1 MVSSDS
7 KNQNEDVFK
16 EIFKRGSRTYFNS
29 SIFFPKSVRRDVFIL
44 YGFVRVADDFVDVV
58 PQKKEEFLS
67 FCESYR
73 TALSGEKVDDIIID
87 SFVDLMRRKDF
98 DPQWVEDFLY
108 AMELDLTKKNYNRL
122 EETLEYI
129 HGSAEVIGLFM
140 AKILDLPKES
150 YFAAERL
157 GRAMQYINF
166 IRDIKEDIKY
176 GRRYLPLF
184 DFNLNSLKKE
194 ETVQKKAEF
203 KKFINTQIDYYFKW
217 QQEAESGFKYIPKRY
232 LIPIKTASDMYNWT
246 ALKIKDNPFIIYEEK
261 VKPSK
266 IKIFTN
272 VLKNTFWSG
281 VKANE

>member
-1 MVSSDS
+1 MVSSDLE
-7 KNQNEDVFK
+7 NQNEELFR
-16 EIFKRGSRTYFNS
+16 EIFKRGSKTYFNS
-29 SIFFPKSVRRDVFIL
+29 SIFFPKSVRKDVFIL

-58 PQKKEEFLS
+58 PQKKEDFLD
-67 FCESYR
+67 FCKRYR
-73 TALSGEKVDDIIID
+73 KALAGETVDDIVIN

-98 DPQWVEDFLY
+98 KPEWVDDFLY
-108 AMELDLTKKNYNRL
+108 AMELDLTKKNYNTL

-140 AKILDLPKES
+140 AKILDLPEES

-166 IRDIKEDIKY
+166 IRDVKEDIRF

-184 DFNLNSLKKE
+184 DFNLESLEKE
-194 ETVQKKAEF
+194 EVMKKRKEF
-203 KKFINTQIDYYFKW
+203 QDFINTQINLYFKW
-217 QQEAESGFKYIPKRY
+217 QNQAESGFKFIPKRY

-246 ALKIKDNPFIIYEEK
+246 ALKIRDNPFIIYEKK

-266 IKIFTN
+266 IKIFSTI
-272 VLKNTFWSG
+272 LKNTFI
-281 VKANE
+281 VR

>member
-1 MVSSDS
+1 MSTDD
-7 KNQNEDVFK
+7 EEIFK
-16 EIFKRGSRTYFNS
+16 EIFKKGSRTYFNS
-29 SIFFPKSVRRDVFIL
+29 SIFFPKSVRKDVFIL
-44 YGFVRVADDFVDVV
+44 YGFVRVADDYVDTV
-58 PQKKEEFLS
+58 PQQKEEFLD
-67 FCESYR
+67 FCDRYR
-73 TALSGEKVDDIIID
+73 KALSGEKADDIVID

-98 DPQWVEDFLY
+98 KPEWVDAFLY
-108 AMELDLTKKNYNRL
+108 AMELDLTKKNYNTL

-129 HGSAEVIGLFM
+129 HGSAEVIGFFM
-140 AKILDLPKES
+140 AKILDLPEES

-184 DFNLNSLKKE
+184 DFNLETLKKE
-194 ETVQKKAEF
+194 ETKKKKEEF
-203 KKFINTQIDYYFKW
+203 EKFINTQIDFYFKW
-217 QQEAESGFKYIPKRY
+217 QTEAETGFKYIPKRY

-266 IKIFTN
+266 LKIISTI
-272 VLKNTFWSG
+272 LKNTF
-281 VKANE
+281 KIKLK